1 MVHLSTL
8 RLVPVML
15 LVVALAG
22 CSTIRQQHGYAPSDE
37 EVAGLEPGV
46 SNAQQVIN
54 TFGVPTMVEDV
65 FGTTWIYVESST
77 ARRGWN
83 APETQRRRVVAIS
96 FDETGVI
103 TNVEVLAL
111 EDGQEVARTRRVT
124 ESFSDT
130 LSVFEQLF
138 SNFGRIGAA
147 DILN

>member
-1 MVHLSTL
+1 M
-8 RLVPVML
+8 
-15 LVVALAG
+15 
-22 CSTIRQQHGYAPSDE
+22 
-37 EVAGLEPGV
+37 LEPGI
-46 SNAQQVIN
+46 SNAQQVAN
-54 TFGVPTMVEDV
+54 TFGVPTLVEDV

-96 FDETGVI
+96 FDEVGVI
-103 TNVEVLAL
+103 TNVEVLTL
-111 EDGQEVARTRRVT
+111 EDGREIARTRRVT

-147 DILN
+147 DLLN